1 MAASLFPPTSRAVR
15 TSTCQSCLLRLS
27 RNTLRYSTTDAAP
40 PLLTK
45 MKQDMKAAMRAKDTA
60 RLNVLRSIIS
70 ETNQLASGPTPVKSD
85 LQILAM
91 LKKRKAASLNAVQE
105 AEQANRSDLKE
116 KQEKEIGVLD
126 EYAGSVELV
135 SVAELKEAV
144 KSVIAKLGEAGKQQG
159 RVMKELLQPGGVLD
173 GKPVDKA
180 QLAGVVKESLGN

>member
-1 MAASLFPPTSRAVR
+1 
-15 TSTCQSCLLRLS
+15 
-27 RNTLRYSTTDAAP
+27 
-40 PLLTK
+40 

-159 RVMKELLQPGGVLD
+159 RVMKELLQPGGALD